1 MFNRYLFTLICT
13 IAMAT
18 SFSCSTSQNKVEK
31 KEMDRTG
38 SEQFNLMV
46 LYPGHFHA
54 SLVQKSMYD
63 QVDSVVYVYA
73 PEGPELEAY
82 LSSIESYNTRT
93 SEPTNWHLQVY
104 RGPDFFEKMLEERK
118 GNIMVIAGNNQKKTE
133 FIKATV
139 DAGIHVLADKPM
151 AIDSEGFELLKE
163 AFASADK
170 NNVLLY
176 DIMTERYEITSIL
189 QKEFSMIPEI
199 FGTLEKGT
207 LENPAVTKESIHHFF
222 KYVSSKPLIRPAWFF
237 DVTQQGSGIVDVT
250 THLVDLV
257 QWECFPEKIINY
269 EKDIEIIN
277 ARTWA
282 TELTPSQFEK
292 VTQLKFYPDYLK
304 KDLVSNDIL
313 SVHSN
318 GEINYKI
325 NDVHAKVSVVWNYEA
340 PEGSGDTHYSIMRGS
355 KSNIIIRQGM
365 HENFKPELYIEPV
378 QTDDLISFEKDLER
392 DLAKIQQKY
401 PGVTVEKE
409 AEEKVWKVM
418 IPENYRTGHE
428 AHFREV
434 TEKYLQYLEQGKL
447 PEWEVP
453 NMISKYYVTTKALEM
468 AGE

>member
-1 MFNRYLFTLICT
+1 MFNKTLFSLIC
-13 IAMAT
+13 ILAMAAY
-18 SFSCSTSQNKVEK
+18 FSCSTRTNKDKK
-31 KEMDRTG
+31 KELNSTA
-38 SEQFNLMV
+38 SEPFNLMV

-63 QVDSVVYVYA
+63 KIDSVVYVYA

-82 LSSIESYNTRT
+82 LASIKSYNIRA

-104 RGPDFFEKMLEERK
+104 RGPDFFKKMLEERK
-118 GNIMVIAGNNQKKTE
+118 GNIMIIAGNNQNKTE
-133 FIKATV
+133 YINATV

-151 AIDSEGFELLKE
+151 AIDSEGFEVLKE
-163 AFASADK
+163 AFASAEK

-199 FGTLEKGT
+199 FGNLEKGT

-257 QWECFPEKIINY
+257 QWECFPETIINL
-269 EKDIEIIN
+269 ENDIDVIN
-277 ARTWA
+277 SRTWS
-282 TELTPSQFEK
+282 TELTPIQFEK

-304 KDLVSNDIL
+304 NNLDSNGIL
-313 SVHSN
+313 SVYSN

-355 KSNIIIRQGM
+355 KSNIIIRQGKE
-365 HENFKPELYIEPV
+365 ENFKPELYIEPV
-378 QTDDLISFEKDLER
+378 AKIDLVSFEKNLER
-392 DLAKIQQKY
+392 YLARIQQKY
-401 PGVTVEKE
+401 PAVTVKRE
-409 AEEKVWKVM
+409 AEEKVWKVI

-434 TEKYLQYLEQGKL
+434 TEKFLQYIEQGKL

-468 AGE
+468 ASE